1 MAQANRFQRRI
12 LGDSFV
18 SMYYDFKNKRGTR
31 LSTISGLEQA
41 YLFFCLPVEVEYG
54 SMEQYREVR
63 KMMLHEYA
71 VIRKLR
77 HPEIKSLV
85 MIGFASARDGSILD
99 TSFFEEG
106 NDFGYIDFS
115 DWSEEDNNQA
125 KYVLAE
131 YEKHNLVG
139 KNQITEMTAEE
150 FTPTYKKTRS

>member
-1 MAQANRFQRRI
+1 MKLSYNFFKISSQIPMPANRINLAVKMQVDKFRKVRNGVD
-12 LGDSFV
+12 L
-18 SMYYDFKNKRGTR
+18 T
-31 LSTISGLEQA
+31 A
-41 YLFFCLPVEVEYG
+41 
-54 SMEQYREVR
+54 VR